1 MVIFHSYV
9 SLPEGSIE
17 TYAFGLPPV
26 VTYKLP
32 AKTAWDVVPE
42 EKAMFFSSSEG
53 RKCSKCGVH
62 KDICVYTCRITKFN
76 GRFKVYG
83 LFYVLS
89 MQKSME
95 MF

>member
-1 MVIFHSYV
+1 MVVFHSYV

-32 AKTAWDVVPE
+32 ETSTPLQQRLLGMLFLKKRQCFSEAVKGERVLSVVFTKVFVCTHAE
-42 EKAMFFSSSEG
+42 LQNSME
-53 RKCSKCGVH
+53 CSKCMVF
-62 KDICVYTCRITKFN
+62 D
-76 GRFKVYG
+76 
-83 LFYVLS
+83 
-89 MQKSME
+89 